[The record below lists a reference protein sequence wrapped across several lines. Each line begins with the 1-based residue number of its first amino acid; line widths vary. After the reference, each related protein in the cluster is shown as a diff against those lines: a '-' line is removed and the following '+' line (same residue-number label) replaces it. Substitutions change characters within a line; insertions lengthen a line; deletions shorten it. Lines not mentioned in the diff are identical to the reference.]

1 MAKKYQEFEVSEE
14 PEVVAL
20 EEVEP
25 LFEAEAYGTPQPE
38 AGSDVTVMKQVGIG
52 GPVPIVAPK
61 HNTIQ
66 LQPIVVP
73 LAVVPYMTQDSNILR
88 TDTRATGGYETD
100 EDYREGVEF
109 DTHER
114 TKEAKKKKG
123 VSWVRVLALI
133 TFILSALTVLPFF
146 LSEATDNL
154 GAMIIKDFNVIQIMR
169 GWIVGGFKMSNGGA
183 INLVYF
189 IVMCL
194 VGIQTILTLLGV
206 VIGKYP
212 KPIAPIL
219 SFITMGAFIG
229 LLVYKIVKHSFVV
242 KDEVGF
248 LVLLSL
254 SVLTFVLSLVFS
266 ILLNY
271 REDKQ
276 EQKARKGAEI

>member
-14 PEVVAL
+14 PEVVTL
-20 EEVEP
+20 EETEP

-109 DTHER
+109 DTER

-123 VSWVRVLALI
+123 VSWVRILSLI

-154 GAMIIKDFNVIQIMR
+154 GSMVIKDFNVIQIMR
-169 GWIVGGFKMSNGGA
+169 GWIVGGFMKSGNDA

-212 KPIAPIL
+212 KPITPIL

-229 LLVYKIVKHSFVV
+229 LLIYKIVSHSFAVR
-242 KDEVGF
+242 DEVGF
-248 LVLLSL
+248 LVLLVL
-254 SVLTFVLSLVFS
+254 SVLTFLLSLVFS

-276 EQKARKGAEI
+276 EQRARKGAEI

>member
-14 PEVVAL
+14 PEVVTL

-109 DTHER
+109 DTER

-123 VSWVRVLALI
+123 VSWVRILSLI

-154 GAMIIKDFNVIQIMR
+154 GSMVIKDFNVIQIMR
-169 GWIVGGFKMSNGGA
+169 GWIAGGFMKSSADA

-212 KPIAPIL
+212 KPITPIL

-229 LLVYKIVKHSFVV
+229 LLIYKIVSHSFAV

-248 LVLLSL
+248 LVLLVL

>member
-14 PEVVAL
+14 PEVVTL

-109 DTHER
+109 DTER

-123 VSWVRVLALI
+123 VSWVRILALI
-133 TFILSALTVLPFF
+133 TFVMSALTVLPFF
-146 LSEATDNL
+146 LSEATENL
-154 GAMIIKDFNVIQIMR
+154 GSMVIKDFNVIHIMR
-169 GWIVGGFKMSNGGA
+169 GWIAGGFMKSSADA

-212 KPIAPIL
+212 KPITPIL

-229 LLVYKIVKHSFVV
+229 LLIYKIVSHSFAV

-248 LVLLSL
+248 LVLLVL

>member
-14 PEVVAL
+14 PEVVTL

-109 DTHER
+109 DTER

-123 VSWVRVLALI
+123 VSWVRILSLI

-154 GAMIIKDFNVIQIMR
+154 GSMVIKDFNVIQIMR
-169 GWIVGGFKMSNGGA
+169 GWIVGGFMKSGNDA

-212 KPIAPIL
+212 KPITPIL

-229 LLVYKIVKHSFVV
+229 LLIYKIVSHSFAVR
-242 KDEVGF
+242 DEVGF
-248 LVLLSL
+248 LVLLVL
-254 SVLTFVLSLVFS
+254 SVLTFLLSLVFS

-276 EQKARKGAEI
+276 EQRARKGAEI